1 MVGAQGWISCRYPK
15 ATKVASVNCKL
26 EAASADD
33 THIASWVASLTVT
46 KERGIG
52 RCHPDRIVACVSTL
66 DHLVIAAADLEEGAR
81 WIEERIGVSLDA
93 GGRHDT
99 FGTHNRLLSLGPD
112 SYLEVIAVDPD
123 APPPGRP
130 KWFELDT
137 SAMRERLA
145 AGPALIHWVVRVG
158 SVDEIADPLELVAG
172 TTAGSSECHETGVR
186 RLAGSPRHTSSGA
199 LRLRRPSLPDKGI
212 RLESLVV
219 ATREPELVRNL
230 VRDVG
235 GPVSVTA
242 GSDVL
247 SATLTTPHGHAV
259 LASPAVE
266 A

>member
-1 MVGAQGWISCRYPK
+1 MGC
-15 ATKVASVNCKL
+15 L
-26 EAASADD
+26 
-33 THIASWVASLTVT
+33 LTVT
-46 KERGIG
+46 KERGVG

-158 SVDEIADPLELVAG
+158 SVDEIADPLELSRGDNRWVI
-172 TTAGSSECHETGVR
+172 GVSR
-186 RLAGSPRHTSSGA
+186 DGRMPLGGLA
-199 LRLRRPSLPDKGI
+199 PSHILWRTPPPSTLLPDKGI

-230 VRDVG
+230 IRDVG

-259 LASPAVE
+259 LASPPVE